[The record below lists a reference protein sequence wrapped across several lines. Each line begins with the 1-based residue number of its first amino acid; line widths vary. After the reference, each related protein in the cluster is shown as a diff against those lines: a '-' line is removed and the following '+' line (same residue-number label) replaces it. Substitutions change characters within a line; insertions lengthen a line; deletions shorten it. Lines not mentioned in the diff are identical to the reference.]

1 MSAGSYVHCL
11 RNSDCRY
18 TLATLNALIRGFGG
32 WQLNRAGLA
41 SIYRKPKAFRLNNN
55 GLVD

>member
-1 MSAGSYVHCL
+1 MSAGSHVHCL